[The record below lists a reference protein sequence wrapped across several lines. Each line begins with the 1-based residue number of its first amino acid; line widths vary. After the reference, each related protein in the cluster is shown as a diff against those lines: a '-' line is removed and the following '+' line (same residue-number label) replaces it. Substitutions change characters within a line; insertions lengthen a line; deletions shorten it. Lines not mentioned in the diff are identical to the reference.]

1 LILDSLKD
9 TEPVE
14 KLHPLFKKAFD
25 SLKTTDLDA
34 ITAGLSFSFREV
46 YMHPELGL
54 ELLRR
59 LL

>member
-1 LILDSLKD
+1 LIFDSLKD

-25 SLKTTDLDA
+25 SLKTVDLDA
-34 ITAGLSFSFREV
+34 VPAGLSFSFREM

-54 ELLRR
+54 KLLKR